1 MNIFQEP
8 LSDTSAKIIVKIDE
22 ADYKDKV
29 NDELKRIGKTHVIPG
44 FRKGHI
50 SIDQLSRRF
59 GREVKSDIINRE
71 SAKAVYD
78 FIEKENIHA
87 LGNPLALNVTEINL
101 ADKDYTFEYEIA
113 LAPAIDVKLDKDVKL
128 PFYTITVDDAMID
141 EQDKNLREQ
150 FGAQMPGDEVDE
162 KALVKG
168 TIMQLDADGNVLTG
182 EDAIQVL
189 DGIVAPFT
197 FADKEQAAL
206 FLGKKVG
213 DKVRF
218 NPAATAG
225 EGNLAEVAS
234 MLHIDKDAAADVKGD
249 FEMAISEI
257 IVARPAELGEDY
269 YKNVFGPDKVHNE
282 EEYKQALRNMIAG
295 QLRPNSEALFSEE
308 ARKYLEATY
317 GDIKLPLDTL
327 KRILKAN
334 NPEEFTDENV
344 DARMEEMVPGLKWQL
359 ISDAVCRALDVKVE
373 EADLLSRAAAI
384 ARQHFAQ
391 YGMYNLDDETITDT
405 AKRILSNNE
414 YRERIYDDVR
424 NGKMYYQIGQAITRE
439 DKDVTLDEFKAIV
452 AEHNKSVEAE

>member
-1 MNIFQEP
+1 MNIYQEP
-8 LSDTSAKIIVKIDE
+8 LTDTSAKIVVKIDE

-29 NDELKRIGKTHVIPG
+29 NAELKRIGKTHAIPG

-50 SIDQLSRRF
+50 SLDQLSRRF

-128 PFYTITVDDAMID
+128 PFYNITVDDKMVE

-150 FGAQMPGDEVDE
+150 FGAQVPGDEADE

-168 TIMQLDADGNVLTG
+168 TIMQLDADGNVLTT

-197 FADKEQAAL
+197 FADKQQAAL

-234 MLHIDKDAAADVKGD
+234 MLHIDKEAAANVKGD

-257 IVARPAELGEDY
+257 IVARPAELGEEY

-308 ARKYLEATY
+308 ARKYLEEKY

-334 NPEEFTDENV
+334 NPDEFNDENV
-344 DARMEEMVPGLKWQL
+344 DERMEQMVPGLKWQL
-359 ISDAVCRALDVKVE
+359 ISDAVCRVLDVKVE

-384 ARQHFAQ
+384 ARQQFAQ
-391 YGMYNLDDETITDT
+391 YGMYNLDDETINDT

-424 NGKMYYQIGQAITRE
+424 NGKMYYQIGQTVTRE
-439 DKDVTLDEFKAIV
+439 DKNVTLDEFKAIV
-452 AEHNKSVEAE
+452 AEHNKTVDAE

>member
-1 MNIFQEP
+1 MNIYKEP
-8 LSDTSAKIIVKIDE
+8 LTDTSAKIVVKIDE

-29 NDELKRIGKTHVIPG
+29 NAELKRIGKTHAIPG

-50 SIDQLSRRF
+50 SLDQLSRRF

-71 SAKAVYD
+71 AAKAVYD

-87 LGNPLALNVTEINL
+87 LGNPLALNVTEINM

-113 LAPAIDVKLDKDVKL
+113 LAPEIDVKLDKDVKL
-128 PFYTITVDDAMID
+128 PFYTIAVDDKLVE

-150 FGAQMPGDEVDE
+150 FGAQVPGEEVDA

-168 TIMQLDADGNVLTG
+168 TIMQLDAEGNVLTS
-182 EDAIQVL
+182 EDSIQVL

-197 FADKEQAAL
+197 FADKQQAEL
-206 FLGKKVG
+206 FMGKKVG

-234 MLHIDKDAAADVKGD
+234 MLHIDKEAAANVKDD

-257 IVARPAELGEDY
+257 IVARPAELGEDF

-295 QLRPNSEALFSEE
+295 QLRPNSEALFSESV
-308 ARKYLEATY
+308 RKYLEEKY

-327 KRILKAN
+327 KRILKTN
-334 NPEEFTDENV
+334 NPEEFNDENI
-344 DARMEEMVPGLKWQL
+344 DQRMEEMIPGLKWQL
-359 ISDAVCRALDVKVE
+359 ISDAVCRALNVKVE
-373 EADLLSRAAAI
+373 EADLLARATAI
-384 ARQHFAQ
+384 ARQQFAQ
-391 YGMYNLDDETITDT
+391 YGMYNLDDETIADT
-405 AKRILSNNE
+405 AKRILSNND

-424 NGKMYYQIGQAITRE
+424 GGKMYYQVGQEITRE
-439 DKDVTLDEFKAIV
+439 DKEVSLDEFKAIV
-452 AEHNKSVEAE
+452 AEHNKTVDAE